1 MAHDRRRV
9 ARMASIQGSPF
20 QQFDEQLCERR
31 LHEWARDLGVPKPVV
46 HSFEQ
51 DDRRIEAVGVRV
63 SRSLHAPGRVFF
75 LLDDGTMMLAW
86 GIRIKE
92 ADRRAFAEA
101 RFSPQGDMTSSVQ
114 DYDPADRAGN
124 ARALADLDL
133 LFPWKHPGG
142 AKVKCRDPILAI
154 LRTYKGIEPPSRY
167 ELAWHVYSRAE
178 TPAQASDALRKCL
191 ERIQNRTGETWADL
205 LRQAGWDPSGR

>member
-1 MAHDRRRV
+1 
-9 ARMASIQGSPF
+9 MASIQGSPF

-101 RFSPQGDMTSSVQ
+101 RFSPKAT
-114 DYDPADRAGN
+114 
-124 ARALADLDL
+124 
-133 LFPWKHPGG
+133 
-142 AKVKCRDPILAI
+142 
-154 LRTYKGIEPPSRY
+154 
-167 ELAWHVYSRAE
+167 
-178 TPAQASDALRKCL
+178 
-191 ERIQNRTGETWADL
+191 
-205 LRQAGWDPSGR
+205 